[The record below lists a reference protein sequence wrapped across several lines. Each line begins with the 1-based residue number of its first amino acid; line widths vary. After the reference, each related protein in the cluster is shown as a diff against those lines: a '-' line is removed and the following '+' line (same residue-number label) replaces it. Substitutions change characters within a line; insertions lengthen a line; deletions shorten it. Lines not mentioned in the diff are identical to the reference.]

1 MQKPNEL
8 TESHQRRLRLSIAH
22 GHSVHSKPAVMPWYT
37 DAKESIVSMSR
48 RLTTLILK
56 SSSHGG
62 FRNGTK
68 QPV

>member
-1 MQKPNEL
+1 MQKPIDMVEAP
-8 TESHQRRLRLSIAH
+8 QRRLRLSISH
-22 GHSVHSKPAVMPWYT
+22 GHSVHSKPAVMPWYN
-37 DAKESIVSMSR
+37 DARESIVSMSR